1 MNNLLLWLLSISVC
15 IGLLLMAFR
24 RKKPQRSMLTP
35 VLGDI
40 QKVIDESILFE
51 PVVKLD
57 LTHQH
62 SFDSIVEPLFA
73 TEPFSDLKEPFKS
86 NPFAATTQPEPVKVT
101 SNEPIIKQSP
111 IIAFYLMAP
120 EGKQFFGYELLQA
133 LLSAGLRYGK
143 MNIFHRYED
152 NGSDLVLFSVA
163 SAVEPGVFDLDNMGA
178 FSCPGLS
185 LFIRAS
191 GEQELLYVQ
200 LDSLLQ
206 TAEQLADDLGG
217 ILCDDQRMPLTE
229 EKIEEY
235 LERFVLAAV

>member
-1 MNNLLLWLLSISVC
+1 MNNLLLWLLSILVC
-15 IGLLLMAFR
+15 IGLLLRAFR

-40 QKVIDESILFE
+40 QKVIDESVLFE

-57 LTHQH
+57 LSHQH

-73 TEPFSDLKEPFKS
+73 TEPFSDLKEPIKPS
-86 NPFAATTQPEPVKVT
+86 PFTTTTKPPESMKV
-101 SNEPIIKQSP
+101 EPIQPIVKQSP

-133 LLSAGLRYGK
+133 LLSAGLCYGK
-143 MNIFHRYED
+143 MNIFHRYQK
-152 NGSDLVLFSVA
+152 GSNLILFSVA
-163 SAVEPGVFDLDNMGA
+163 SAIEPGVFDLDNMGA
-178 FSCPGLS
+178 FSCPGLT
-185 LFIRAS
+185 LFIRACS
-191 GEQELLYVQ
+191 EQELLYVQ

-217 ILCDDQRMPLTE
+217 ILCDDQRVPLTE
-229 EKIEEY
+229 DKIEEY
-235 LERFVLAAV
+235 LEKFVLAAV